1 MALQESAEGRRLLL
15 AAFDAAQDDLVVV
28 GEVGVHLDPGAE
40 LDEDVAQTGVLG
52 VPVSQSVLQVFCQLS
67 ASVHERGNWYSE

>member
-52 VPVSQSVLQVFCQLS
+52 VPVSQSVLQVFRQLS
-67 ASVHERGNWYSE
+67 ASVHKRGNWYSK

>member
-28 GEVGVHLDPGAE
+28 GEVGVHLDPGTE
-40 LDEDVAQTGVLG
+40 LDEDVTQTGVLG
-52 VPVSQSVLQVFCQLS
+52 VPVSQSVLQVFRQLS
-67 ASVHERGNWYSE
+67 ASVHKRGNWYSE